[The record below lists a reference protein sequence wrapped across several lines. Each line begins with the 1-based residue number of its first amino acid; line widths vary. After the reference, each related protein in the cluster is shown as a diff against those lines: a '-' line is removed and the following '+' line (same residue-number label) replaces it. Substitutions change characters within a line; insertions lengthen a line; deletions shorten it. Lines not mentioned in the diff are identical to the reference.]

1 MCTDPHSTTRQPP
14 SLPEQVLHSLL
25 TAAAIAFGR
34 VLGSA
39 LGEQLVAALGW
50 AG

>member
-1 MCTDPHSTTRQPP
+1 VNTDPNRTAQPP
-14 SLPEQVLHSLL
+14 ARLELVLSSLL
-25 TAAAIAFGR
+25 AAAAIAFGR
-34 VLGSA
+34 VLGST